1 MVKGISRQVIV
12 VESPDQKMFEQ
23 AIYILKD
30 GQKGLSDDDLLREA
44 RKISQMQQEG
54 SRHSVFLYV
63 LIGVLIGAALMG
75 VAWVLTALFL

>member
-63 LIGVLIGAALMG
+63 LIGALIGAALMG

>member
-44 RKISQMQQEG
+44 RRISQTQQEG
-54 SRHSVFLYV
+54 SRHSMILYV
-63 LIGVLIGAALMG
+63 LIGALIGAALMG